1 MADEDRRIEQHS
13 HRNEKQNSKGILE
26 RLKIPR
32 CAVTQIGFIHDH
44 SRNERAQGKGNSK
57 EFRRTKCHAEGKI
70 ATWIIWQL
78 SDQVLAT
85 AAANM
90 HEIPL
95 ITTIALAL
103 SAALLFGLI
112 ARRLGL
118 SPIVGYLIAGVLIG
132 PYTPGV
138 VGDAKIASELAE
150 IGVILLM
157 FGVGLH
163 FSFKDLLAVR
173 ALAIPGAL
181 AQSTAATFACM
192 ALAVAIG
199 WSWQSGLI
207 LGIAVSVASTVVML
221 RALLDHGIVE
231 TAEGHTA
238 IGWLVV
244 QDIITVLVLVLVPA
258 VAATGGASNIGHT
271 VVIALGKL
279 ALLVAIIMLGGAR
292 FVPWLLLRV
301 ARLRSTELFTLA
313 VLVMAICV
321 ATVSYVAF
329 GASMA
334 LGAFLGGMVVGQ
346 SKVSDQAG
354 ADVLP
359 MRNVFAVLFFVS
371 VGMLFDWR
379 AVIAVPGLLIGVL
392 GIILLVTPLLAFLIV
407 IVSGHALKTAL
418 TLAAGLAQIGEFS
431 FIVAE
436 MAKPLSLMPATGHN
450 VVVGAA
456 IISIGLNPLTFRWV
470 LALEPRFSKL
480 SWIATRSE
488 KLGARANVIAAKRM
502 QEDPGAIVVG
512 YGPVGQTVTRLLAE
526 FEINPIIVE
535 TNVDVV
541 LELQQR
547 GKQALFG
554 DASRPEILRAARLD
568 AAAYL
573 IVTVPHAE
581 ISLRIIQAAREVA
594 PLVRII
600 TRAEYINQ
608 SEAFVQAGAAI
619 IRYDEAES
627 AAALAEALLQDI
639 DVPADRIDAIVSKI
653 RNELAPTRR
662 SLTNES

>member
-1 MADEDRRIEQHS
+1 
-13 HRNEKQNSKGILE
+13 
-26 RLKIPR
+26 
-32 CAVTQIGFIHDH
+32 
-44 SRNERAQGKGNSK
+44 
-57 EFRRTKCHAEGKI
+57 
-70 ATWIIWQL
+70 
-78 SDQVLAT
+78 
-85 AAANM
+85 M

-112 ARRLGL
+112 ARRLKL

-138 VGDAKIASELAE
+138 VGDAKVAAELAE

-163 FSFKDLLAVR
+163 FSLKDLLAVR
-173 ALAIPGAL
+173 SLAIPGAL
-181 AQSTAATFACM
+181 AQSTAATLACM
-192 ALAVAIG
+192 GLAVAIG
-199 WSWQSGLI
+199 WKWQSGLI

-231 TAEGHTA
+231 TAEGYTA

-244 QDIITVLVLVLVPA
+244 QDIVTVLVLVMVPA
-258 VAATGGASNIGHT
+258 LAGGTSNIGQT
-271 VVIALGKL
+271 VAIAVGKL
-279 ALLVAIIMLGGAR
+279 GLLIGIMLLAGAR
-292 FVPWLLLRV
+292 FVPWLLWRV
-301 ARLRSTELFTLA
+301 ARLRSSELFTLA

-321 ATVSYVAF
+321 ATVSYAAF

-346 SKVSDQAG
+346 SKVSNQAG

-371 VGMLFDWR
+371 AGMLFDWR
-379 AVIAVPGLLIGVL
+379 SVIAVPGLLIGVL
-392 GIILLVTPLLAFLIV
+392 GIILLVTPLVAFFIV
-407 IVSGHALKTAL
+407 VLSGHAVKTAV

-431 FIVAE
+431 FIVAA
-436 MAKPLSLMPATGHN
+436 MAKSLDLMPASGHD

-456 IISIGLNPLTFRWV
+456 IISISLNPLVFRWA
-470 LALEPRFSKL
+470 LGLEPMISKL
-480 SWIATRSE
+480 SWVSTRSE
-488 KLGARANVIAAKRM
+488 KLGARANVVTIKHM
-502 QEDPGAIVVG
+502 QQDPGAIVVG

-526 FEINPIIVE
+526 FEINPIILE

-554 DASRPEILRAARLD
+554 DASRPEILRSARLD

-573 IVTVPHAE
+573 IVTVPDAD

-608 SEAFVQAGAAI
+608 AEAFVQAGAAI

-639 DVPADRIDAIVSKI
+639 DVPAERIDAIVGTI
-653 RNELAPTRR
+653 RNELAPARR
-662 SLTNES
+662 QLQRES

>member
-1 MADEDRRIEQHS
+1 
-13 HRNEKQNSKGILE
+13 
-26 RLKIPR
+26 
-32 CAVTQIGFIHDH
+32 
-44 SRNERAQGKGNSK
+44 
-57 EFRRTKCHAEGKI
+57 
-70 ATWIIWQL
+70 
-78 SDQVLAT
+78 
-85 AAANM
+85 M

-138 VGDAKIASELAE
+138 VGDAKIAAELAE

-181 AQSTAATFACM
+181 AQSTAATLACM
-192 ALAVAIG
+192 GLAVAIG

-244 QDIITVLVLVLVPA
+244 QDIVTVLVLVLVPA

-279 ALLVAIIMLGGAR
+279 ALLVAIMMLGGAR

-379 AVIAVPGLLIGVL
+379 AVIAAPGLLIGVL
-392 GIILLVTPLLAFLIV
+392 GIIFLVTPLLAFLIV
-407 IVSGHALKTAL
+407 IVSGHAVKTAL

-436 MAKPLSLMPATGHN
+436 MAKSLGLVPAIGHN

-456 IISIGLNPLTFRWV
+456 IISIGLNPVIFRWV
-470 LALEPRFSKL
+470 LALEPRLSKL

-488 KLGARANVIAAKRM
+488 KLGARANVMAAKRM

-526 FEINPIIVE
+526 FAINPVILE

-554 DASRPEILRAARLD
+554 DAARPDILRAARLD

-573 IVTVPHAE
+573 IVTVPHAD

-608 SEAFVQAGAAI
+608 TEAFVQAGAAI

-627 AAALAEALLQDI
+627 AAALAGALLQDI
-639 DVPADRIDAIVSKI
+639 DVPAERIDAIVSKI
-653 RNELAPTRR
+653 RNELAPPRR
-662 SLTNES
+662 SLTTES

>member
-1 MADEDRRIEQHS
+1 
-13 HRNEKQNSKGILE
+13 
-26 RLKIPR
+26 
-32 CAVTQIGFIHDH
+32 
-44 SRNERAQGKGNSK
+44 
-57 EFRRTKCHAEGKI
+57 
-70 ATWIIWQL
+70 
-78 SDQVLAT
+78 
-85 AAANM
+85 M

-132 PYTPGV
+132 PHTPGV

-163 FSFKDLLAVR
+163 FSLKDLLAVR
-173 ALAIPGAL
+173 SIAVPGAL
-181 AQSTAATFACM
+181 GQSTAATLACA
-192 ALAVAIG
+192 ALAVAVG
-199 WSWQSGLI
+199 WTWQTGLI
-207 LGIAVSVASTVVML
+207 LGIAVSVASTVVLL
-221 RALLDHGIVE
+221 RALMDHGGVD
-231 TAEGHTA
+231 TPEGHA
-238 IGWLVV
+238 AVGWLVV
-244 QDIITVLVLVLVPA
+244 EDIITVLVLVLLPPL
-258 VAATGGASNIGHT
+258 AATGGNGAGLWQT
-271 VVIALGKL
+271 IATAVLKL
-279 ALLVAIIMLGGAR
+279 ALLTAIMMLAGAR

-301 ARLRSTELFTLA
+301 ARLRSRELFTLT

-321 ATVSYVAF
+321 ATISYVAF

-346 SKVSDQAG
+346 SKVSDQAA

-359 MRNVFAVLFFVS
+359 MRNAFAVLFFVA
-371 VGMLFDWR
+371 VGMLFDYR
-379 AVIAVPGLLIGVL
+379 AVLESPMLMLGVL
-392 GIILLVTPLLAFLIV
+392 GIILLVKPVAALAIV
-407 IVSGHALKTAL
+407 IIGGHSLKTAL
-418 TLAAGLAQIGEFS
+418 TVAGGLAQIGEFS
-431 FIVAE
+431 FILGD
-436 MAKPLSLMPATGHN
+436 MAQSLGLMPGKVNSMIVAG
-450 VVVGAA
+450 A
-456 IISIGLNPLTFRWV
+456 IISIGLNPFVFRRM
-470 LALEPRFSKL
+470 LALEPVLGRSALLTKWL
-480 SWIATRSE
+480 ARRSE
-488 KLGARANVIAAKRM
+488 KLGARANEIAAERM
-502 QEDPGAIVVG
+502 QDPGAIVVG

-608 SEAFVQAGAAI
+608 SEAFAQAGAAI

-627 AAALAEALLQDI
+627 AAALGEALLQDI
-639 DVPADRIDAIVSKI
+639 DVPAERIDAIVSKI
-653 RNELAPTRR
+653 RNELAPARS
-662 SLTNES
+662 SLTTES

>member
-13 HRNEKQNSKGILE
+13 HRNEKQNSERILE
-26 RLKIPR
+26 RLKVPR

-44 SRNERAQGKGNSK
+44 SRKERAQGKGNSK

-431 FIVAE
+431 FIVGE
-436 MAKPLSLMPATGHN
+436 MGKSLGFMPATAHN

-456 IISIGLNPLTFRWV
+456 IISIGLNPLIFSWA
-470 LALEPRFSKL
+470 LALEPRL
-480 SWIATRSE
+480 SRFPGSP
-488 KLGARANVIAAKRM
+488 LAAKNS
-502 QEDPGAIVVG
+502 
-512 YGPVGQTVTRLLAE
+512 GP
-526 FEINPIIVE
+526 
-535 TNVDVV
+535 
-541 LELQQR
+541 
-547 GKQALFG
+547 
-554 DASRPEILRAARLD
+554 ARTPSPRNGCRK
-568 AAAYL
+568 
-573 IVTVPHAE
+573 IP
-581 ISLRIIQAAREVA
+581 AR
-594 PLVRII
+594 
-600 TRAEYINQ
+600 
-608 SEAFVQAGAAI
+608 S
-619 IRYDEAES
+619 
-627 AAALAEALLQDI
+627 
-639 DVPADRIDAIVSKI
+639 
-653 RNELAPTRR
+653 
-662 SLTNES
+662 

>member
-1 MADEDRRIEQHS
+1 M
-13 HRNEKQNSKGILE
+13 
-26 RLKIPR
+26 
-32 CAVTQIGFIHDH
+32 
-44 SRNERAQGKGNSK
+44 
-57 EFRRTKCHAEGKI
+57 
-70 ATWIIWQL
+70 
-78 SDQVLAT
+78 
-85 AAANM
+85 
-90 HEIPL
+90 
-95 ITTIALAL
+95 
-103 SAALLFGLI
+103 
-112 ARRLGL
+112 
-118 SPIVGYLIAGVLIG
+118 
-132 PYTPGV
+132 
-138 VGDAKIASELAE
+138 ASELAE

-163 FSFKDLLAVR
+163 FNFKDLLAVR

-181 AQSTAATFACM
+181 IQSTVATLACTT
-192 ALAVAIG
+192 LAVAVG

-221 RALLDHGIVE
+221 RALMENGIVD

-244 QDIITVLVLVLVPA
+244 QDIVTVLVLVLVPA
-258 VAATGGASNIGHT
+258 LASAGGSSNIGHT
-271 VVIALGKL
+271 VVIAVAKL
-279 ALLVAIIMLGGAR
+279 ALLVAIMMLAGAR
-292 FVPWLLLRV
+292 FIPWLLLRV
-301 ARLRSTELFTLA
+301 ARLRSAELFTLT

-346 SKVSDQAG
+346 SKVSDQAA

-379 AVIAVPGLLIGVL
+379 AVVGAPGVLIGVL
-392 GIILLVTPLLAFLIV
+392 SIILIVTPLIAFLIV
-407 IVSGHALKTAL
+407 VTTGHAVRTAL

-436 MAKPLSLMPATGHN
+436 MGKSLGLMPDSGHN
-450 VVVGAA
+450 GMVGAA
-456 IISIGLNPLTFRWV
+456 IITISLNPLIFRWTRG
-470 LALEPRFSKL
+470 LEPRLSKL
-480 SWIATRSE
+480 PWLATRSE
-488 KLGARANVIAAKRM
+488 KLGARANRIAAKRTH
-502 QEDPGAIVVG
+502 EDPGAIVVG

-526 FEINPIIVE
+526 FGINPMILE

-547 GKQALFG
+547 GKEAMFG
-554 DASRPEILRAARLD
+554 DASRADILRAAKLD

-594 PLVRII
+594 PVIRIL
-600 TRAEYINQ
+600 TRAAYINQ
-608 SEAFVQAGAAI
+608 SDAFTQAGAAI

-639 DVPADRIDAIVSKI
+639 DVPAERIDALVSSI
-653 RNELAPTRR
+653 RNELAPQRR
-662 SLTNES
+662 SRSAES

>member
-1 MADEDRRIEQHS
+1 
-13 HRNEKQNSKGILE
+13 
-26 RLKIPR
+26 
-32 CAVTQIGFIHDH
+32 
-44 SRNERAQGKGNSK
+44 
-57 EFRRTKCHAEGKI
+57 
-70 ATWIIWQL
+70 
-78 SDQVLAT
+78 
-85 AAANM
+85 M

-95 ITTIALAL
+95 ITTIALGL
-103 SAALLFGLI
+103 SAALLFGLV
-112 ARRLGL
+112 AKRLGL
-118 SPIVGYLIAGVLIG
+118 SPIVGYLIAGIVIG

-138 VGDAKIASELAE
+138 VGNAEIASQLAE

-163 FSFKDLLAVR
+163 FHLKDLLAVR
-173 ALAIPGAL
+173 SLAIPGAL
-181 AQSTAATFACM
+181 IQSTAAAFACM
-192 ALAVAIG
+192 GLAVAVG
-199 WSWQSGLI
+199 WTWQSGLI

-221 RALLDHGIVE
+221 RALLDNGIVD
-231 TAEGHTA
+231 TTEGHTA

-244 QDIITVLVLVLVPA
+244 QDIVTVLVLVLVPPLASADSASHLSQTVLVA
-258 VAATGGASNIGHT
+258 V
-271 VVIALGKL
+271 GKL
-279 ALLVAIIMLGGAR
+279 ALLVAIMMLAGAR

-301 ARLRSTELFTLA
+301 ARLRSSELFTLA

-329 GASMA
+329 GASLA

-379 AVIAVPGLLIGVL
+379 AVTAVPGLLLGVL

-407 IVSGHALKTAL
+407 IVTGHAVKTAL

-431 FIVAE
+431 FIVGA
-436 MAKPLSLMPATGHN
+436 MAKSLGLMPESGRN
-450 VVVGAA
+450 VIVGAA
-456 IISIGLNPLTFRWV
+456 IISISLNPLIFRWV
-470 LALEPRFSKL
+470 LALEPRLSKL
-480 SWIATRSE
+480 PWLATRAA
-488 KLGARANVIAAKRM
+488 KLGARANVAAAKRK
-502 QEDPGAIVVG
+502 QEDPGALVVG
-512 YGPVGQTVTRLLAE
+512 YGPAGQSVTRLLAE
-526 FEINPIIVE
+526 FDINPLILE

-547 GKQALFG
+547 GNRALYG
-554 DASRPEILRAARLD
+554 DATRPEILRTAGLD

-608 SEAFVQAGAAI
+608 SDAFIQAGAAI

-639 DVPADRIDAIVSKI
+639 DVPAERIESLVAGI
-653 RNELAPTRR
+653 RAELAPARR
-662 SLTNES
+662 PLDGDA

>member
-1 MADEDRRIEQHS
+1 
-13 HRNEKQNSKGILE
+13 
-26 RLKIPR
+26 
-32 CAVTQIGFIHDH
+32 
-44 SRNERAQGKGNSK
+44 
-57 EFRRTKCHAEGKI
+57 
-70 ATWIIWQL
+70 
-78 SDQVLAT
+78 
-85 AAANM
+85 M

-132 PYTPGV
+132 AHTPGV

-163 FSFKDLLAVR
+163 FSLKDLLAVR
-173 ALAIPGAL
+173 SIAVPGAL
-181 AQSTAATFACM
+181 GQSTAATLACA
-192 ALAVAIG
+192 ALAVAVG
-199 WSWQSGLI
+199 WTWQTGLI
-207 LGIAVSVASTVVML
+207 LGIAVSVASTVVLL
-221 RALLDHGIVE
+221 RALLDHGVVDTPEGHAAVGWLIVE
-231 TAEGHTA
+231 
-238 IGWLVV
+238 
-244 QDIITVLVLVLVPA
+244 DIITVLVLVLLPPL
-258 VAATGGASNIGHT
+258 AATGGNGAGLWQT
-271 VVIALGKL
+271 IATAVLKL
-279 ALLVAIIMLGGAR
+279 ALLTAIMMLAGAR

-301 ARLRSTELFTLA
+301 ARLRSRELFTLT

-321 ATVSYVAF
+321 ATISYVAF

-346 SKVSDQAG
+346 SKVSDQAA

-359 MRNVFAVLFFVS
+359 MRNAFAVLFFVA
-371 VGMLFDWR
+371 VGMLFDYR
-379 AVIAVPGLLIGVL
+379 AVLEAPMLMLGVL
-392 GIILLVTPLLAFLIV
+392 GVILLVKPVAALAIV
-407 IVSGHALKTAL
+407 IIGGHSLKTAL
-418 TLAAGLAQIGEFS
+418 TVAGGLAQIGEFS
-431 FIVAE
+431 FILGD
-436 MAKPLSLMPATGHN
+436 MAQSLGLMPGKVNSMIVAG
-450 VVVGAA
+450 A
-456 IISIGLNPLTFRWV
+456 IISIGLNPFIFRRM
-470 LALEPRFSKL
+470 LALEPVLDGSALLAKWLVR
-480 SWIATRSE
+480 RSE
-488 KLGARANVIAAKRM
+488 KLGARANEIAAERM
-502 QEDPGAIVVG
+502 QDPGAIVVG

-535 TNVDVV
+535 ANVDVV

-608 SEAFVQAGAAI
+608 AEAFVQAGTAI

-639 DVPADRIDAIVSKI
+639 DVPAERIDAIVSKI

>member
-1 MADEDRRIEQHS
+1 
-13 HRNEKQNSKGILE
+13 
-26 RLKIPR
+26 
-32 CAVTQIGFIHDH
+32 
-44 SRNERAQGKGNSK
+44 
-57 EFRRTKCHAEGKI
+57 
-70 ATWIIWQL
+70 
-78 SDQVLAT
+78 
-85 AAANM
+85 M

-103 SAALLFGLI
+103 SVALLFGLL
-112 ARRLGL
+112 AKRVGL
-118 SPIVGYLIAGVLIG
+118 SPIVGYLIAGVVVG

-138 VGDAKIASELAE
+138 VGDAKIASQLAE
-150 IGVILLM
+150 IGVMLLM

-163 FSFKDLLAVR
+163 FSLKDLLAVR

-181 AQSTAATFACM
+181 IQSTAATVACM
-192 ALAVAIG
+192 GLAVAVG
-199 WSWQSGLI
+199 WSWRSGLI

-221 RALLDHGIVE
+221 RALLDQGIVN
-231 TAEGHTA
+231 TAEGHIA

-244 QDIITVLVLVLVPA
+244 QDIVTVLVLVMVPA
-258 VAATGGASNIGHT
+258 LAGASGASNMSHT
-271 VVIALGKL
+271 VLVAVAKL
-279 ALLVAIIMLGGAR
+279 ALLVAIMMLAGAR
-292 FVPWLLLRV
+292 FVPWLFLRV
-301 ARLRSTELFTLA
+301 ARLRSAELFTLA

-321 ATVSYVAF
+321 ATVSYMVF

-346 SKVSDQAG
+346 SKVSDQAA

-379 AVIAVPGLLIGVL
+379 AVIALPALLIGVL
-392 GIILLVTPLLAFLIV
+392 GIIFLVTPLVALLVV
-407 IVSGHALKTAL
+407 IVSGHAVKTAL

-431 FIVAE
+431 FIVAQ
-436 MAKPLSLMPATGHN
+436 MAKSLGLMPASGHN
-450 VVVGAA
+450 VIVGAA
-456 IISIGLNPLTFRWV
+456 IVSISLNPLIFRWV
-470 LALEPRFSKL
+470 LALEPRLSKL
-480 SWIATRSE
+480 PWLVTRSE
-488 KLGARANVIAAKRM
+488 ELGARANVIAVKRK

-512 YGPVGQTVTRLLAE
+512 YGPVGQTVTRLLSE
-526 FEINPIIVE
+526 FGINPMIVE

-541 LELQQR
+541 VELQQR

-554 DASRPEILRAARLD
+554 DASRPDILRAAGLD
-568 AAAYL
+568 TAAYL

-608 SEAFVQAGAAI
+608 SDAFLQAGAAI

-639 DVPADRIDAIVSKI
+639 DVPADRIDALVSSI
-653 RNELAPTRR
+653 RNELAPARK
-662 SLTNES
+662 SLTIES

>member
-1 MADEDRRIEQHS
+1 
-13 HRNEKQNSKGILE
+13 
-26 RLKIPR
+26 
-32 CAVTQIGFIHDH
+32 
-44 SRNERAQGKGNSK
+44 
-57 EFRRTKCHAEGKI
+57 
-70 ATWIIWQL
+70 
-78 SDQVLAT
+78 
-85 AAANM
+85 M

-103 SAALLFGLI
+103 SAALFFGLI
-112 ARRLGL
+112 VRRLGL

-138 VGDAKIASELAE
+138 MGDAKIASQLAE

-163 FSFKDLLAVR
+163 FSFRDLLAVR
-173 ALAIPGAL
+173 WLAIPGAL
-181 AQSTAATFACM
+181 AQSTAATLACLG
-192 ALAVAIG
+192 LAVAIG
-199 WSWQSGLI
+199 WSWRSGLI

-221 RALLDHGIVE
+221 RALLDQGIVE
-231 TAEGHTA
+231 TAEGHVA

-244 QDIITVLVLVLVPA
+244 QDIVTVLVLVLVPA
-258 VAATGGASNIGHT
+258 AAAAGSAPNIGHT
-271 VVIALGKL
+271 VVVAVGKL
-279 ALLVAIIMLGGAR
+279 ALLVAIMLLAGAR

-301 ARLRSTELFTLA
+301 ARLRSGELFTLA

-354 ADVLP
+354 ADILP
-359 MRNVFAVLFFVS
+359 MRNVFTVLFFVS
-371 VGMLFDWR
+371 VGMLFNWR
-379 AVIAVPGLLIGVL
+379 AVIAAPVLLIGVL
-392 GIILLVTPLLAFLIV
+392 GIILVVTPLLAFLIV
-407 IVSGHALKTAL
+407 IVSGHAVKTAL
-418 TLAAGLAQIGEFS
+418 TLAAGLGQIGEFS
-431 FIVAE
+431 FIVAG
-436 MAKPLSLMPATGHN
+436 MAKSLGLMPDSGHN

-456 IISIGLNPLTFRWV
+456 IISISLNPLIFRSV
-470 LALEPRFSKL
+470 LALEPRLSKL
-480 SWIATRSE
+480 PWVATRSE
-488 KLGARANVIAAKRM
+488 KLGRRANVIAHSRM
-502 QEDPGAIVVG
+502 LEDPGAIVVG

-526 FEINPIIVE
+526 FEIDPVIVE

-541 LELQQR
+541 LELQQH

-554 DASRPEILRAARLD
+554 DARRPGILRAARLD

-573 IVTVPHAE
+573 IVTVPHAN
-581 ISLRIIQAAREVA
+581 ISLRIVQAAREVA

-600 TRAEYINQ
+600 SRAEYINQ
-608 SEAFVQAGAAI
+608 SEAFAQAGASI

-639 DVPADRIDAIVSKI
+639 DVPTERIDIIVSKI
-653 RNELAPTRR
+653 RNELAPARR
-662 SLTNES
+662 GLMNEN

>member
-1 MADEDRRIEQHS
+1 
-13 HRNEKQNSKGILE
+13 
-26 RLKIPR
+26 
-32 CAVTQIGFIHDH
+32 
-44 SRNERAQGKGNSK
+44 
-57 EFRRTKCHAEGKI
+57 
-70 ATWIIWQL
+70 
-78 SDQVLAT
+78 
-85 AAANM
+85 M
-90 HEIPL
+90 HEIPV
-95 ITTIALAL
+95 ITTIALGL

-112 ARRLGL
+112 VKRLGL
-118 SPIVGYLIAGVLIG
+118 SPIVGYLIAGIVIG

-138 VGDAKIASELAE
+138 VGNAEIASELAE

-163 FSFKDLLAVR
+163 FHFKDLLAVR
-173 ALAIPGAL
+173 SLAVPGAL
-181 AQSTAATFACM
+181 IQSTVATFACM
-192 ALAVAIG
+192 GVAVTIG
-199 WSWQSGLI
+199 WTWQSGLM
-207 LGIAVSVASTVVML
+207 LGIAVSVASTVVMM
-221 RALLDHGIVE
+221 RALMDNGILD
-231 TAEGHTA
+231 TAEGHSA

-244 QDIITVLVLVLVPA
+244 QDIVTVLVLVLVPPLA
-258 VAATGGASNIGHT
+258 SAGGASNIGNA
-271 VVIALGKL
+271 VLMAVGKL
-279 ALLVAIIMLGGAR
+279 SLLVAIMMLAGAR

-301 ARLRSTELFTLA
+301 ARLRSAELFTLA
-313 VLVMAICV
+313 VLVIALCV
-321 ATVSYVAF
+321 ATISYVAF
-329 GASMA
+329 GASLA

-379 AVIAVPGLLIGVL
+379 AVLAVPGLLLGVL
-392 GIILLVTPLLAFLIV
+392 GVILLVTPLLAFLIV
-407 IVSGHALKTAL
+407 IVTGHAVKTAL

-431 FIVAE
+431 FIVAA
-436 MAKPLSLMPATGHN
+436 MAKSLGLMPDSGRN

-456 IISIGLNPLTFRWV
+456 IISITLNPLIFRWSLT
-470 LALEPRFSKL
+470 LAPRL
-480 SWIATRSE
+480 SRLPWLATRAQ
-488 KLGARANVIAAKRM
+488 KLGARANAAAAKRK

-512 YGPVGQTVTRLLAE
+512 YGPAGQSVTRLLAE
-526 FEINPIIVE
+526 FGINPLILE

-541 LELQQR
+541 LELQQS
-547 GKQALFG
+547 GKRALFG
-554 DASRPEILRAARLD
+554 DATRPEILATASLD

-573 IVTVPHAE
+573 IITVPHAE

-608 SEAFVQAGAAI
+608 SESFIQAGAAI

-639 DVPADRIDAIVSKI
+639 DVPAGQIESLVASI
-653 RNELAPTRR
+653 RAELAPKRR
-662 SLTNES
+662 GLEREN

>member
-1 MADEDRRIEQHS
+1 
-13 HRNEKQNSKGILE
+13 
-26 RLKIPR
+26 
-32 CAVTQIGFIHDH
+32 
-44 SRNERAQGKGNSK
+44 
-57 EFRRTKCHAEGKI
+57 
-70 ATWIIWQL
+70 
-78 SDQVLAT
+78 
-85 AAANM
+85 M

-163 FSFKDLLAVR
+163 FSLKDLLAVR
-173 ALAIPGAL
+173 SLAIPGAL

-279 ALLVAIIMLGGAR
+279 ALLVAIMMLGGAR

-436 MAKPLSLMPATGHN
+436 MAKSLGLMPATGHN

-456 IISIGLNPLTFRWV
+456 IISIGLNPLIFRWV
-470 LALEPRFSKL
+470 LALEPRLSKL

-639 DVPADRIDAIVSKI
+639 DVPAERIDAIVSKI

>member
-1 MADEDRRIEQHS
+1 
-13 HRNEKQNSKGILE
+13 
-26 RLKIPR
+26 
-32 CAVTQIGFIHDH
+32 
-44 SRNERAQGKGNSK
+44 
-57 EFRRTKCHAEGKI
+57 
-70 ATWIIWQL
+70 
-78 SDQVLAT
+78 
-85 AAANM
+85 M

-112 ARRLGL
+112 ARRLKL

-163 FSFKDLLAVR
+163 FSLKDLLAVR
-173 ALAIPGAL
+173 SLAIPGAL
-181 AQSTAATFACM
+181 AQSTAATLACM
-192 ALAVAIG
+192 GLAVAIG

-244 QDIITVLVLVLVPA
+244 QDIVTVLVLVLVPA
-258 VAATGGASNIGHT
+258 VAVAGGTSNIGHT
-271 VVIALGKL
+271 VAIAVGKL
-279 ALLVAIIMLGGAR
+279 ALLIGIMLLGGAR

-301 ARLRSTELFTLA
+301 ARLRSAELFTLA

-379 AVIAVPGLLIGVL
+379 AVIAMPGLLIGVL
-392 GIILLVTPLLAFLIV
+392 GIILLVTPLLAFFIV
-407 IVSGHALKTAL
+407 ILSGHAVKTAV

-436 MAKPLSLMPATGHN
+436 MAKSLGLMPASGHD

-456 IISIGLNPLTFRWV
+456 IISISLNPLVFRWV
-470 LALEPRFSKL
+470 LALEPMISKL
-480 SWIATRSE
+480 SWVATRSE
-488 KLGARANVIAAKRM
+488 KLGARANVVTIKRM
-502 QEDPGAIVVG
+502 QQDPGAIVVG

-526 FEINPIIVE
+526 FEINPIILE

-554 DASRPEILRAARLD
+554 DASRPEILRSARLD

-573 IVTVPHAE
+573 IVTVPHAD

-608 SEAFVQAGAAI
+608 AEAFVQAGAAI

-639 DVPADRIDAIVSKI
+639 DVPAERIDAIVGKI
-653 RNELAPTRR
+653 RNELAPARR
-662 SLTNES
+662 RLAHES